1 MKNEIE
7 IASWTCHPT
16 PFAGMH
22 SFSCCTNSHK
32 FHFKLSNCYNEIID
46 FHVIYDDMNN
56 IFMEHP
62 VDINYEC
69 NLKCISMHTFFPA
82 SCFSSSFRS
91 RYTTMRKYIYVRRNF
106 IFFFCSEP
114 GERFA
119 TEFMLCECFYA
130 KRILLPFGENK
141 MKRARASAE
150 EEKQFSARF
159 VFEWIILKNMYL
171 ILYHERSFVRFI
183 HQNMSAKLNEKK
195 AAVGSELKANIV
207 FRNSSRK
214 QRNKNIS

>member
-1 MKNEIE
+1 MKWTLYVSLLQYLEIYRSTLQKAKSSFISANNPFPSIPVSYFFSVENIVQTRSKLQCKSCCHQSRMKNKIE

-106 IFFFCSEP
+106 IFFFLLGTGREI
-114 GERFA
+114 RNWIYA
-119 TEFMLCECFYA
+119 LWMLLC
-130 KRILLPFGENK
+130 KK
-141 MKRARASAE
+141 D
-150 EEKQFSARF
+150 
-159 VFEWIILKNMYL
+159 
-171 ILYHERSFVRFI
+171 FI
-183 HQNMSAKLNEKK
+183 A
-195 AAVGSELKANIV
+195 IW
-207 FRNSSRK
+207 RK
-214 QRNKNIS
+214 